1 MIPDIRLDRPSEYVT
16 GCVTDQTK
24 EKPFINFVLLHVWT
38 CLHLLQPF
46 KEEWQ
51 NREKIEIYMATLSS
65 TPYIVFPVL
74 LFLLLLSISFLS
86 PINQNPDLR
95 FHPSSSSTPNHSQTK
110 HQTPEASSFLG
121 NVSTHGI
128 PSTSTT
134 TVVGGLT
141 ITLIAPSTAAVLL
154 RLILLF
160 FFCVSCRKRWVL
172 WRELNVV
179 WQVHERQYVKQFVQ
193 AIILHKRKKISSL
206 EELFTE
212 IHTHFIS

>member
-1 MIPDIRLDRPSEYVT
+1 MIPDIRLDRPNEYVT
-16 GCVTDQTK
+16 GCVTDRTK

-74 LFLLLLSISFLS
+74 LFLLLLSIFFLS

-121 NVSTHGI
+121 NVSTHGV

-134 TVVGGLT
+134 TGVGGLT
-141 ITLIAPSTAAVLL
+141 NNFNLHPVLP
-154 RLILLF
+154 LF
-160 FFCVSCRKRWVL
+160 FLDWFYCSFLVCLVGKDESFGENWRWSGKSTSGNTWSSSFKQLYFTKERKF
-172 WRELNVV
+172 
-179 WQVHERQYVKQFVQ
+179 HP
-193 AIILHKRKKISSL
+193 
-206 EELFTE
+206 
-212 IHTHFIS
+212 